1 MSLLES
7 RTVRAAITVGQPFAT
22 TRLIDVATGQM
33 IETVRGNYTRFEF
46 GFFDA
51 AGTALDLSEIQS
63 LNLKLQPSQTE
74 DGVLADQ
81 TLTVLDNT
89 LTAGTWA
96 DGTKQHA
103 VFEFTNAAMNID
115 PAGTVRQ
122 LWLVLTGLTTT
133 GREITPIGSSMLLH
147 EDNNGSL
154 ATPPENPGSYLTV
167 DQGDARYPRSIT
179 RTLAQGYPVDE
190 GWPEE
195 FHIDLSDIVTDTA
208 GNADFQILTELDET
222 FTLALSAGDNTPS
235 VIGPKIVAA
244 LNAAPAFAAVHIA
257 SMVGDLLSIKYKTND
272 AGGLGGYFT
281 LSPSAV
287 SGCTFDGGPY
297 TWTLSPA
304 FSASG
309 IIAGQTV
316 ADSLGQKC
324 LVGDRPGP
332 YQVFVA
338 VSINPTVWHF
348 VPEEQDIAGAIA
360 ATDAKAVPIDADE
373 LPLLNSAAAGILA
386 RVTFAALWTWVKA
399 KIDLGQTWAGVHAF
413 SSTTRPTSSGTG
425 TPAAASL
432 ITRADADDRYRATAH
447 SVLIVLGADEAGDT
461 NTVTLKSSPTL
472 TIPLEVGTW
481 AIEAL
486 IVINAGASFA
496 AAGSRQKLH
505 FTGSGTFTG
514 SYYSLDN
521 GSAAGSGWPATRQS
535 GAVNLEHLASGASTS
550 TLRLGTLV
558 VTTPGDLVVQYAQR
572 TAVAA
577 ANPTLSIP
585 SYLKA
590 LKQ

>member
-51 AGTALDLSEIQS
+51 AGAALDLSEIES

-81 TLTVLDNT
+81 TITVLDNT

-103 VFEFTNAAMNID
+103 VFEFGNAAMNID
-115 PAGTVRQ
+115 PEGTVRQ

-167 DQGDARYPRSIT
+167 DQGDARFAP
-179 RTLAQGYPVDE
+179 L
-190 GWPEE
+190 
-195 FHIDLSDIVTDTA
+195 
-208 GNADFQILTELDET
+208 
-222 FTLALSAGDNTPS
+222 
-235 VIGPKIVAA
+235 AA
-244 LNAAPAFAAVHIA
+244 LI
-257 SMVGDLLSIKYKTND
+257 
-272 AGGLGGYFT
+272 
-281 LSPSAV
+281 
-287 SGCTFDGGPY
+287 
-297 TWTLSPA
+297 
-304 FSASG
+304 SASH
-309 IIAGQTV
+309 TPV
-316 ADSLGQKC
+316 ANGSGNFVVSETWLGK
-324 LVGDRPGP
+324 
-332 YQVFVA
+332 
-338 VSINPTVWHF
+338 H
-348 VPEEQDIAGAIA
+348 
-360 ATDAKAVPIDADE
+360 
-373 LPLLNSAAAGILA
+373 AAGIGVGVLVLPAVTGIVGLVFALSVTSQVSCEGVTLKDLTGNVVETIDSTKGVCHLTAFPDEWRITFGIASVPTLSRTVMAEAANDSDYLA
-386 RVTFAALWTWVKA
+386 IEK
-399 KIDLGQTWAGVHAF
+399 F
-413 SSTTRPTSSGTG
+413 SSGSWLPRRVSMAYIWSWITAKLSTLSGTVNAGGNWTYTSATRPTSSGTG

-481 AIEAL
+481 AIEVL

-521 GSAAGSGWPATRQS
+521 GSAAGTGWPATRQS
-535 GAVNLEHLASGASTS
+535 GAVNFEHLASGASTS
-550 TLRLGTLV
+550 TLRLGMLV
-558 VTTPGDLVVQYAQR
+558 VTVPGNLVVQYAQR